1 LSRTGR
7 AAPSVRGPR
16 MNLAASI
23 QARLAALDPT
33 SVELQDESG
42 QHRGHAGSK
51 AGGSQFRLTIVSPR
65 FAGRDRLARHRMVYD
80 ALGPLIRNDIH
91 ALAIHALAPDEL

>member
-1 LSRTGR
+1 
-7 AAPSVRGPR
+7 
-16 MNLAASI
+16 MNLAESI
-23 QARLAALDPT
+23 QARLAALEPV

-42 QHRGHAGSK
+42 QHLGHAGWNV
-51 AGGSQFRLTIVSPR
+51 GGSHFRLTIVSPR
-65 FAGRDRLARHRMVYD
+65 FAGRDRLSRHRMVYD

>member
-1 LSRTGR
+1 
-7 AAPSVRGPR
+7 
-16 MNLAASI
+16 MNLAESI
-23 QARLAALDPT
+23 QAQLASLEPT

-42 QHRGHAGSK
+42 QHLGHAGWR
-51 AGGSQFRLTIVSPR
+51 AGGSHFRLVIVSPR
-65 FAGRDRLARHRMVYD
+65 FAGQNRLARHRMVYD

>member
-1 LSRTGR
+1 MT
-7 AAPSVRGPR
+7 
-16 MNLAASI
+16 LAESI
-23 QARLAALDPT
+23 HAKLAALEPS

-42 QHRGHAGSK
+42 QHLGHAGWK
-51 AGGSQFRLTIVSPR
+51 EGGSHFRLIIVSPR
-65 FAGRDRLARHRMVYD
+65 FTGRDRLSRHRMVYD